1 MKQLISR
8 LFAVAGSMLLV
19 ANAASASG
27 NLEKAAQMLDQQ
39 SRAGKGEFITYLT
52 GAAAAYRWAGG
63 GKDIG
68 EARSIYCAPADAKLD
83 GRGYAKIALQEYQR
97 KKGEYAS
104 VQDFPLN
111 VLALAL
117 MRGLQEK
124 FPCAAERQVPAEN
137 PAGDQSPK

>member
-1 MKQLISR
+1 
-8 LFAVAGSMLLV
+8 MLLI

-39 SRAGKGEFITYLT
+39 SRAGKGEFVTYLT

-63 GKDIG
+63 AKDMVRAG
-68 EARSIYCAPADAKLD
+68 SIYCPPADAKLD

-97 KKGEYAS
+97 KRGEYAS

-117 MRGLQEK
+117 MHGLQEK
-124 FPCAAERQVPAEN
+124 FPCAAERQAPAEN
-137 PAGDQSPK
+137 PVGDQSPK

>member
-8 LFAVAGSMLLV
+8 LFAVAASMLLV

-39 SRAGKGEFITYLT
+39 SRAGKGEFVTYLT

-63 GKDIG
+63 TQEIG
-68 EARSIYCAPADAKLD
+68 GAGSIYCPPSEAKLD

-97 KKGEYAS
+97 RKGDYAA

-124 FPCAAERQVPAEN
+124 FPCRAAESAPAEK
-137 PAGDQSPK
+137 PE